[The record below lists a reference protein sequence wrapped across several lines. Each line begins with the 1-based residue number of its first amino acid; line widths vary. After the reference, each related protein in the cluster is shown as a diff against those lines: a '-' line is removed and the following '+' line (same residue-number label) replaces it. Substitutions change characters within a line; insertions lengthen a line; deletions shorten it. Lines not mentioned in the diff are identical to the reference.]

1 MEAVWVVAMVSVP
14 RVCSIPLGHPVAW
27 DLCQR
32 QTRHTLF
39 DIIFALSASF
49 PLVEVNG
56 FIMTAM
62 RSVSVSSL
70 GIFGGA
76 RLARFPKREVMPV
89 DVVDDGVGGLLVGV
103 EEVERWGVKKP
114 WKLRMM
120 GMRPALRI
128 R

>member
-27 DLCQR
+27 DLCQ
-32 QTRHTLF
+32 QQTLF

-49 PLVEVNG
+49 PLVEVNS

-62 RSVSVSSL
+62 RSMSISSL
-70 GIFGGA
+70 GIFSGA
-76 RLARFPKREVMPV
+76 RLARFPKREAVPV

-103 EEVERWGVKKP
+103 EEVEHWGVEKP

-120 GMRPALRI
+120 GTRPALQI
-128 R
+128 K